1 MKLNTIART
10 LAAVILSLGALLAT
24 GGAAIADDSNAQ
36 PPVFT
41 PPYCAKP

>member
-10 LAAVILSLGALLAT
+10 AAAVLLSLGALLAT
-24 GGAAIADDSNAQ
+24 SGGASAAESVQ

-41 PPYCAKP
+41 PPYCAQP

>member
-10 LAAVILSLGALLAT
+10 IAAVILSLGALVTVA
-24 GGAAIADDSNAQ
+24 GAASADTPDT
-36 PPVFT
+36 FT